1 MPGGNVIHLDTNFV
15 ADALTPGTV
24 PEAKLAAWLKAGET
38 FGMSAVAW
46 GEFLCGPVNGASVI
60 VARTWVSAVDSLT
73 EADARLAAKLFNATG
88 RRSRTFADCMIA
100 ACAIR
105 NGVKLATSNTADF
118 LPFVPHGLGLA

>member
-24 PEAKLAAWLKAGET
+24 PEAKLAAWLKAGES

-46 GEFLCGPVNGASVI
+46 GEFLCGPVNQASVV
-60 VARTWVSAVDSLT
+60 VARMWVSAVDSLT

-105 NGVKLATSNTADF
+105 NGTKLATSNHADF
-118 LPFVPHGLGLA
+118 LPFVPHGLSLA